1 MNQVIQII
9 LSLSVLSFPIV
20 FFWIYMTS
28 LEKKTKKIIQE
39 HSDNSS
45 EIVTDLKV
53 WFKNFDVFKK
63 KQKFDLDPY
72 DTLYSFN
79 NCDLI
84 LNDRSFVVIG
94 KTKILGKERSLTP
107 TIFEFDKKGTE
118 FKPRHVSIENFQD
131 VGNDIEIEFTD
142 NKYKDK
148 MTLVIKRVEEE
159 LKEKI
164 EKRATTLYKRYAG

>member
-9 LSLSVLSFPIV
+9 LSVSVLSFPIV

-45 EIVTDLKV
+45 EIITDLKV

-84 LNDRSFVVIG
+84 LNDRNFVVIG
-94 KTKILGKERSLTP
+94 KTKFLGKEKSLTP
-107 TIFEFDKKGTE
+107 TIFEFDKNGTE
-118 FKPRHVSIENFQD
+118 FKPRHVSIENIQD
-131 VGNDIEIEFTD
+131 VASDIEIEFTD

-148 MTLVIKRVEEE
+148 MTLVIKRAKEE

-164 EKRATTLYKRYAG
+164 EKRATTLYKRNAG

>member
-9 LSLSVLSFPIV
+9 LSVSVLLFPIV
-20 FFWIYMTS
+20 FFWVYMTS

-45 EIVTDLKV
+45 EIITDLKV

-72 DTLYSFN
+72 DPLYSFN

-84 LNDRSFVVIG
+84 LNDRNFVVIG
-94 KTKILGKERSLTP
+94 KTKFLGEEKSLTP
-107 TIFEFDKKGTE
+107 TIFEFDNNGNE
-118 FKPRHVSIENFQD
+118 FKPRHVSIENIQD

-148 MTLVIKRVEEE
+148 ITLVIKRAEEE

-164 EKRATTLYKRYAG
+164 EKRATTLYKRNAG